1 MNDTIYSAEF
11 AKQLCDEYNS
21 VTNQINRAIK
31 EAVSNGKY
39 YCTVVIPYQDLHS
52 EYITKS
58 LDEFRALGYRV
69 SHVCD
74 NSCPVNNSVKMLIKW
89 D

>member
-11 AKQLCDEYNS
+11 AKQQCDEYNS

-31 EAVSNGKY
+31 EAVSKGKY
-39 YCTVVIPYQDLHS
+39 YCTVVIPNQDTYS
-52 EYITKS
+52 EDLTKS
-58 LDEFRALGYRV
+58 LSEFRALGYRV

-74 NSCPVNNSVKMLIKW
+74 NSCLVNNSVKMLIRW

>member
-39 YCTVVIPYQDLHS
+39 YCTVVIPYQDPYS
-52 EYITKS
+52 DITKS
-58 LDEFRALGYRV
+58 LSEFRELGYLV
-69 SHVCD
+69 SEVCG
-74 NSCPVNNSVKMLIKW
+74 NSCPVNNSMKILIKW